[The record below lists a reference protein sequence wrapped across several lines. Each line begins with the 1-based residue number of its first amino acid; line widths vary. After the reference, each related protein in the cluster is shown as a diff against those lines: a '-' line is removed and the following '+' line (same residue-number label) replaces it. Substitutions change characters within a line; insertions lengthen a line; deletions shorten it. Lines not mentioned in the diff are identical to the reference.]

1 MRRVFALLLA
11 LFLFVPAAASSLPA
25 ADGVG
30 VEPVEASV
38 DLPADDLVDLPE
50 PDRPSF
56 LDSGPIPVVIVE
68 PEPDAV
74 AYAVG
79 TVGPAGGYY
88 LQVSSSAL
96 GVCTVWLP
104 FEYVNDS
111 FSWYGGR
118 LVSLRSGS
126 VSGIVVTGSTVYNL
140 RFSSFLSGAQYYR
153 SSGGSYYWTDLNITA
168 LDGGNIEVL
177 EDSPGYQIDIPIL
190 ILVVVIIIVGVRL
203 LGLSR

>member
-1 MRRVFALLLA
+1 MQRVFALF
-11 LFLFVPAAASSLPA
+11 LFLILLFVPAFADPA
-25 ADGVG
+25 DDVDFPADGVG
-30 VEPVEASV
+30 EELLE
-38 DLPADDLVDLPE
+38 DLEDPLE
-50 PDRPSF
+50 PDRPF
-56 LDSGPIPVVIVE
+56 ILDSGPIPVVIVE
-68 PEPDAV
+68 PVPDAV
-74 AYAVG
+74 AYAAG

-96 GVCTVWLP
+96 GACTVWLP
-104 FEYVNDS
+104 FEYVTDS

-140 RFSSFLSGAQYYR
+140 RFSGFLSGAQYYR
-153 SSGGSYYWTDLNITA
+153 PSGGSYYWTDLNITA
-168 LDGGNIEVL
+168 FDGGNIEVL
-177 EDSPGYQIDIPIL
+177 DDSPGYQIDIPIL